1 MKIGVHLLCWI
12 TQVRWLSS
20 KSIQIINTGED
31 GEKGAPPTLLVEI
44 HNDAACIENSMGV
57 SLKIKN
63 KAIIWSNNL
72 SSGYIA
78 KGSECRISNIYT
90 SCS

>member
-20 KSIQIINTGED
+20 KSIQIINIGED

-63 KAIIWSNNL
+63 KAIIWSNNPHSWVYIHKRWKPYSFL
-72 SSGYIA
+72 SQ
-78 KGSECRISNIYT
+78 
-90 SCS
+90 